1 MSRIGKLLIDV
12 PKGVEFRTL
21 ESFISI
27 KGPKGEIT
35 KQVPKNIKIVELD
48 SGVLSVKRVDDDRK
62 SLQLHGLYRSL
73 LYNMVI
79 GVTQGFIKTL
89 DMKGVGYKANI
100 DKGTLV
106 LSVGFSHPVRI
117 PAPPGIKFEVET
129 NTIIRVVGID
139 KEIVGLVA
147 QKIRAIRPP
156 EPYKGKGI
164 MYRGEIIQRKAGKSS
179 K

>member
-1 MSRIGKLLIDV
+1 MYQKRLN
-12 PKGVEFRTL
+12 
-21 ESFISI
+21 FIIS
-27 KGPKGEIT
+27 KVLFQLRDQK
-35 KQVPKNIKIVELD
+35 VRLPKNIEVVKLESGELC
-48 SGVLSVKRVDDDRK
+48 VRRVDDDRK
-62 SLQLHGLYRSL
+62 ARQLHGLFRSL
-73 LYNMVI
+73 LSNMVI
-79 GVTQGFIKTL
+79 GVTKGFTKTL

-106 LSVGFSHPVRI
+106 LNVGFSHPVRI
-117 PAPPGIKFEVET
+117 SAPPEIKFEVET
-129 NTIIRVVGID
+129 NTIIRVIGID

-164 MYRGEIIQRKAGKSS
+164 MYRGEVVLRKAGKSS